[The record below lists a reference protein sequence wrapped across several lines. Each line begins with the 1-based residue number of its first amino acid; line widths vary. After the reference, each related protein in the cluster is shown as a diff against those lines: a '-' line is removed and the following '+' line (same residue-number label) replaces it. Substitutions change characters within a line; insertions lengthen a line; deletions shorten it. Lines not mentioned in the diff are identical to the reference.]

1 MAVRRN
7 HKLTKEFT
15 LPEIDA
21 GTNRVIHLTQPAID
35 VLKNQA
41 EITRNGRAE
50 HDYAIG
56 SVNQIWEGAM
66 RHDGIRYRKAYQSL
80 HTYACWSLTA
90 GANPDFIVRPQT
102 VYRVYGSW
110 MAEKNQDQVIMLNQK
125 LADFAPSVPHAMG
138 SDV

>member
-7 HKLTKEFT
+7 HTLTKEFT

-66 RHDGIRYRKAYQSL
+66 RHDGIRYRKAYQSR
-80 HTYACWSLTA
+80 HTYACWTLTA
-90 GANPDFIVRPQT
+90 GANPRLYSQAPDGISRIGFLDDRKQP
-102 VYRVYGSW
+102 GPGEH
-110 MAEKNQDQVIMLNQK
+110 AEPEISRLCPIS
-125 LADFAPSVPHAMG
+125 APRNG
-138 SDV
+138 F

>member
-1 MAVRRN
+1 MAIRRN
-7 HKLTKEFT
+7 HTLTKEFT

-41 EITRNGRAE
+41 EITRSGRAE
-50 HDYAIG
+50 HHYAIG

-102 VYRVYGSW
+102 VYRV
-110 MAEKNQDQVIMLNQK
+110 
-125 LADFAPSVPHAMG
+125 
-138 SDV
+138 